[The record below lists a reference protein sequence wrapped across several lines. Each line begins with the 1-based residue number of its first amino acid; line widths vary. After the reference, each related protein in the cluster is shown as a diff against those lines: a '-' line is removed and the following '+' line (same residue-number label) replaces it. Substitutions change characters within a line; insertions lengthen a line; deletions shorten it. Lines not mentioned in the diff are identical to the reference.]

1 MNRRCA
7 ITFFIGLGIAGIG
20 SAALIA
26 EEPRTVWDG
35 VYTAEQATR
44 GAVLFDR
51 QCAQCHGPSGE
62 GGGQAPPLLGPAFA
76 ANYDGQTVGDL
87 FDRNRTTMPPGK
99 EGQASAQE
107 QADVLAA
114 MLKFNGFPPGSAEL
128 PGNSMMLK
136 SIKYLTEKP

>member
-7 ITFFIGLGIAGIG
+7 ITFFIGLGVAGIC

-26 EEPRTVWDG
+26 QAPRTVWDG
-35 VYTAEQATR
+35 VYTAEQAAR
-44 GAVLFDR
+44 GAVLFDK
-51 QCAQCHGPSGE
+51 QCAGCHGPSGE
-62 GGGQAPPLLGPAFA
+62 GGGMAPALVGPAFA

-114 MLKFNGFPPGSAEL
+114 MLEFNKFPPGPAEL
-128 PGNSMMLK
+128 PSQSMTLK
-136 SIKYLTEKP
+136 TIKYLAEKP